1 MDLPAVETPTEATA
15 APSLVA
21 LADATFEQVSPYDG
35 VGFRHHCKRLFT
47 FATMLMEAEGLSL
60 DRDLAYLIAMVHDL
74 GLVSEVDQ
82 GHNYLQR
89 SRALFERITKN
100 VDLPEH
106 DPQIV
111 TECLLY
117 NHRLLP
123 VPNLSPTADCF
134 RRAVIIEHSRGLK
147 RYGLDR
153 DTVKTTFGKYP
164 RGNFDRVLLDFTW
177 RTIKREPLTLVS
189 GVFFG
194 AGPAA
199 HTPTV

>member
-1 MDLPAVETPTEATA
+1 MDLPAVQTPAA
-15 APSLVA
+15 APRAPSLVA
-21 LADATFEQVSPYDG
+21 LADETFERVSPYDG
-35 VGFRHHCKRLFT
+35 FGFRHHCKRLFT
-47 FATMLMEAEGLSL
+47 FATMLMEADGLKM
-60 DRDLAYLIAMVHDL
+60 DRDLAYLVAMVHDL
-74 GLVSEVDQ
+74 GIVSEVDE

-89 SRALFERITKN
+89 SRALFERITAD

-106 DPQIV
+106 DPQLV

-134 RRAVIIEHSRGLK
+134 RRAVIIEHSRGYK
-147 RYGLDR
+147 RYGLEKAK
-153 DTVKTTFGKYP
+153 VKETFVEYP

-177 RTIKREPLTLVS
+177 RTIKREPLTLVR

-194 AGPAA
+194 SGPV
-199 HTPTV
+199 HTPTA